1 MLFKESFKALIREGS
16 VTMTFRVWKAA
27 KVVVGNSYRLG
38 PGDAIVVKAVD
49 EVAIGSITVAQ
60 ARRSG
65 FADVDE
71 LLLLLRKPAKLRL
84 TSRSKVFRVAFRHE
98 QQVDPR
104 AERREDVSASALEE
118 VAARLERMDRL
129 SRRGPWTNEALQLI
143 AEHPKVAASSL
154 VPRMQRETRAFKADI
169 RKLKELGL
177 TVSHEVGYSLS
188 PHGRALLR
196 RLRRN
201 RKR

>member
-1 MLFKESFKALIREGS
+1 VLFKETFKALIREGS
-16 VTMTFRVWKAA
+16 VTMTFRAWRTA

-38 PGDAIVVKAVD
+38 PDDAIVVKAVD
-49 EVAIGSITVAQ
+49 EVTVGSITAAQ

-65 FADVDE
+65 FAHVDE
-71 LLLLLRKPAKLRL
+71 LFLILRKSVKSRL

-104 AERREDVSASALEE
+104 AERRTDVSVSALEE
-118 VAARLERMDRL
+118 VLARLERMDRL
-129 SRRGPWTNEALQLI
+129 SRRGPWTNDALQLI
-143 AEHPKVAASSL
+143 AEHPKVAASKL
-154 VPRMQRETRAFKADI
+154 APRMQRETRALKADI

-188 PHGRALLR
+188 PRGRALLR
-196 RLRRN
+196 RVRR
-201 RKR
+201 